1 MLAFVLAVD
10 ADDVEYASDVLWG
23 WGVVAVE
30 ERAGAAGRTE
40 LWTALGEDRAAIAE
54 LTADLPEGWSWQLI
68 EVDTAVAD
76 TWREFAQ
83 PVVVDERL
91 IVAPAW
97 YGAVDAAP
105 GQRVVRIEPGPTFG
119 MGDHPTTVS
128 SMRALLSELD
138 RRPASRLLDV
148 GCGSGVLA
156 VVACL
161 FGVADAVAI
170 DISPASPEITVAN
183 AQANAVERQ
192 ITVSCDS
199 LDEINT
205 AHDAFDLVVANILAP
220 VLIEL
225 SAGLTRSVA
234 PGGTLILSGILDGRY
249 DDVVAAMG
257 GFAVVAVERMEGWV
271 ALTLRRSAL

>member
-1 MLAFVLAVD
+1 MLAFVLTVD
-10 ADDVEYASDVLWG
+10 PDDVEYASDILWG

-30 ERAGAAGRTE
+30 ERAGPAGTTE
-40 LWTALGEDRAAIAE
+40 LWTALGEDREAIAE
-54 LTADLPEGWSWQLI
+54 RTAALPERWSCQLV

-83 PVVVDERL
+83 PVVVNDRL

-97 YGAVDAAP
+97 YGAVGAAA

-128 SMRALLSELD
+128 SMRALLAELD
-138 RRPASRLLDV
+138 RRPSVRLLDV

-156 VVACL
+156 VVACV
-161 FGVADAVAI
+161 FGVDQAVAI
-170 DISPASPEITVAN
+170 DISPASPEITIAN
-183 AQANAVERQ
+183 AQANGVAHQ

-199 LDEINT
+199 LGEVADE
-205 AHDAFDLVVANILAP
+205 FGVVVANILAP

-225 SAGLTRSVA
+225 ADGLTRSVA
-234 PGGTLILSGILDGRY
+234 PGGTLILSGLLDDQY
-249 DDVVAAMG
+249 HHVVAAMT
-257 GFAVVAVERMEGWV
+257 GFAVVEIERMNGWV